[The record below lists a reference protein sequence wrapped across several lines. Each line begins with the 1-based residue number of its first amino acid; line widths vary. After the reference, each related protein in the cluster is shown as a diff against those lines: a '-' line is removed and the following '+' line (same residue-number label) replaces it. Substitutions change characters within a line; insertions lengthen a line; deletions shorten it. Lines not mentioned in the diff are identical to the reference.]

1 MCQPKCVYFGTCG
14 GCAFQDLEYAAQLDL
29 KHKFV
34 EEALSSFSRR
44 DSFQIEPVIPSPK
57 PYHYRH
63 MLSLTVKR
71 RNGGLQLG
79 FMKRDSHTFLSVE
92 SCPISDERINQF
104 LPQALAKLETL
115 PLKKKFHTS
124 QMTLRIGD
132 NNKVVTSLPS
142 DRGEKLECTVLGK
155 QFSYSV
161 SSFFQNNYSIL
172 DSFVQAVRSLLG
184 TPSKTVI
191 ASLPR
196 FSAGAAI
203 PDAEI
208 ASSALPPRNDVPRGT
223 LFDLYSGV
231 GLFGISLADGYG
243 RVIGIEEGYEAVEQA
258 KQNAKRNE
266 VKNTTFL
273 QGKVETLFP
282 ELIPAVKPPL
292 HPVRDKSLISNGV
305 HIIIDPPR
313 IGLKPGVIQC
323 LLTLPIERLVYV
335 SCELSALQR
344 DLTLLQDRFK
354 ITRVQ
359 PLDLFPQTKHIET
372 IVLLES
378 R

>member
-1 MCQPKCVYFGTCG
+1 M
-14 GCAFQDLEYAAQLDL
+14 
-29 KHKFV
+29 
-34 EEALSSFSRR
+34 
-44 DSFQIEPVIPSPK
+44 
-57 PYHYRH
+57 
-63 MLSLTVKR
+63 
-71 RNGGLQLG
+71 
-79 FMKRDSHTFLSVE
+79 
-92 SCPISDERINQF
+92 
-104 LPQALAKLETL
+104 
-115 PLKKKFHTS
+115 
-124 QMTLRIGD
+124 
-132 NNKVVTSLPS
+132 
-142 DRGEKLECTVLGK
+142 
-155 QFSYSV
+155 SV
-161 SSFFQNNYSIL
+161 SEGEESEIL
-172 DSFVQAVRSLLG
+172 HFVQDDKR
-184 TPSKTVI
+184 K
-191 ASLPR
+191 
-196 FSAGAAI
+196 
-203 PDAEI
+203 
-208 ASSALPPRNDVPRGT
+208 GT